1 MNLRICQVDKVK
13 WITFEKLLLTFDVIK
28 FEKDFIE
35 MKLNNP
41 TLNYMKWLPVKR
53 VTITGVAVVVTLIY

>member
-41 TLNYMKWLPVKR
+41 TLNYVKLLPVKR